1 MDMIGTVDID
11 DMTVPMSFGSVNE
24 DLIDTTV
31 PMPFGSVNEDPV
43 DISGPM
49 SVGNVNEDPI
59 ENNPLKRKKN
69 GQDQQTTP

>member
-1 MDMIGTVDID
+1 
-11 DMTVPMSFGSVNE
+11 MSFGSVNE

-49 SVGNVNEDPI
+49 SIGNINEDPI
-59 ENNPLKRKKN
+59 ENNPLKRKKM
-69 GQDQQTTP
+69 GKISKLLHRGG